1 MKKRKP
7 TNKDFK
13 YAIQDLRMHHL
24 RVQTQLN
31 ALMEMWSDFM
41 EFTGQKDKFLKYL
54 EEKMKNAP
62 EPEPERDTEVVE

>member
-1 MKKRKP
+1 
-7 TNKDFK
+7 
-13 YAIQDLRMHHL
+13 
-24 RVQTQLN
+24 
-31 ALMEMWSDFM
+31 MWSDFM